1 MSDVLHLTT
10 CARIVQQN
18 TVLLSKQE
26 NTKKNYQSISTKLMG
41 SPINSHYN
49 IRGQQSITRLNT
61 LNLLYLFSQ
70 MGRDRAQ
77 LKTYIYMKQS
87 PFSFFLKC
95 ALVKKKDLKTV
106 TSPTVWA
113 VGSCCP
119 LCCDTWHRISDRT
132 RSSGKLPNPHQ
143 LTKCHHKVK

>member
-1 MSDVLHLTT
+1 
-10 CARIVQQN
+10 
-18 TVLLSKQE
+18 
-26 NTKKNYQSISTKLMG
+26 MG

-87 PFSFFLKC
+87 PFSFFPKC
-95 ALVKKKDLKTV
+95 ALVKKRPENRDLSHCV
-106 TSPTVWA
+106 GCRLLLAA
-113 VGSCCP
+113 V
-119 LCCDTWHRISDRT
+119 L
-132 RSSGKLPNPHQ
+132 
-143 LTKCHHKVK
+143 